1 MTDEVEVQEEQA
13 PVTEVATD
21 TATDEIED
29 QPAAESTEMA
39 EDTEAS
45 QEESAESDQ
54 SEGSLS

>member
-13 PVTEVATD
+13 PEAEVATD

-45 QEESAESDQ
+45 QEESEG
-54 SEGSLS
+54 SEGPLS